1 MSRAATSARSS
12 FDAGTAAWPPP
23 RISPTCAA
31 SSTAV
36 SAITSVSATAASP
49 PSTIRTSASK
59 HVPCAKQ
66 ATFGKA
72 PSCAS
77 RKRAVSQAFP
87 VVRSCRLGERLLGRR
102 LGPAIVVIDDVAQV
116 RKRLLGPD
124 ALYESRRC
132 VPPRPIDEALEIV
145 TRDGAPRKHRDR
157 PLSRAPG
164 LGRQPGAERSLGA
177 AE

>member
-1 MSRAATSARSS
+1 MSREASSARSS
-12 FDAGTAAWPPP
+12 FDAGTAPWPPP

-59 HVPCAKQ
+59 HVACAKQ

-102 LGPAIVVIDDVAQV
+102 LGPAIVVIDDLAQGGTGP
-116 RKRLLGPD
+116 LGPD
-124 ALYESRRC
+124 RLYEPTRSE
-132 VPPRPIDEALEIV
+132 PPVRIDEGV
-145 TRDGAPRKHRDR
+145 
-157 PLSRAPG
+157 
-164 LGRQPGAERSLGA
+164 
-177 AE
+177 